1 MCCTIKV
8 QIKQL
13 SLGNTSHHTP
23 AIHILYYEEE
33 IDEEGKQQKAGHY
46 NLLKRVTSLT
56 QGTSD
61 AVVSSVGDYV
71 AVRLGK
77 STLYM
82 AIITE
87 DDNETKEVK
96 VKFMEKSGTLFA
108 FSDEEEK
115 WVSVSTI
122 IHKCSVPCMDT
133 PMRYSFNAIDIRHI
147 HEKIKLKMKL
157 RKYTCFCTMALTYQW
172 WMIIEV
178 FSG

>member
-1 MCCTIKV
+1 M
-8 QIKQL
+8 
-13 SLGNTSHHTP
+13 GNTSPHTP

-87 DDNETKEVK
+87 DDNETKEVSQVHGK
-96 VKFMEKSGTLFA
+96 IRDTLF
-108 FSDEEEK
+108 
-115 WVSVSTI
+115 V
-122 IHKCSVPCMDT
+122 
-133 PMRYSFNAIDIRHI
+133 
-147 HEKIKLKMKL
+147 
-157 RKYTCFCTMALTYQW
+157 Q
-172 WMIIEV
+172 
-178 FSG
+178 